1 MKRIVIVI
9 LSLLGAMLSG
19 CVVAPAGYYHDDGYR
34 QSHSY
39 YYGHSYAG
47 QGYYSSN
54 YSGYRGTWDHGQ

>member
-19 CVVAPAGYYHDDGYR
+19 CVVAPGGYYHDDGYR
-34 QSHSY
+34 QSRSY

-47 QGYYSSN
+47 PGY